1 MNIHSLFYEDE
12 YGSVMAI
19 SRKNLISRRNV
30 VKTSAFGAVF
40 LFLSTWNCKPSPG
53 SVITGRGIS
62 CRFLDPEA
70 QEVFFHLGDALLFS
84 FLPKDVLE
92 KEKVINEV
100 VLGIDSYLY
109 SLPIHTQDEILEA
122 VQFLKLRVVRWYLF
136 GSGSDWAQSD
146 RTVVIRTLNQWKMSY
161 ITLFRSLFFLLQS
174 MITIGFFETSYSWKH
189 VGYPGPKHALGL
201 RHG

>member
-1 MNIHSLFYEDE
+1 M
-12 YGSVMAI
+12 MAN
-19 SRKNLISRRNV
+19 SRKNIISRRTV

-40 LFLSTWNCKPSPG
+40 LFLSTWNCKSSDP

-62 CRFLDPEA
+62 CKFLDPGA
-70 QEVFFHLGDALLFS
+70 QEIFSHLSETLLFQ
-84 FLPKDVLE
+84 FLPKEPLE

-109 SLPIHTQDEILEA
+109 TLPIHTQDEILEA
-122 VQFLKLRVVRWYLF
+122 IRFLNLRVVRWYLF
-136 GSGSDWAQSD
+136 GSGSHWELTD
-146 RTVVIRTLNQWKMSY
+146 RNVVINTLNQWKMSY

-174 MITIGFFETSYSWKH
+174 MITIGYFELPYSWKH